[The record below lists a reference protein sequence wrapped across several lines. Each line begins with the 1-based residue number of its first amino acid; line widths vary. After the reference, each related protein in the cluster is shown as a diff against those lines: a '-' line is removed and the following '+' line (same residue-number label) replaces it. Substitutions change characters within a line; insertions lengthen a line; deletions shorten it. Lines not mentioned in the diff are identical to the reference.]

1 MKGLG
6 RRGIA
11 PARPTP
17 GRDSGAGRS
26 LASVLVVLLIAT
38 VLLSVIATP
47 VAAHAYL
54 SDADPENGEQ
64 LEALPD
70 AVELTF
76 SGDGI
81 VTADVSVT
89 DPDGEDVS
97 GDAVID
103 PDDDQAVTVPI
114 EAGGGENAD
123 GDGANGDGAD
133 GDDADGDDAEGDGA
147 DGDDESNG
155 SDGMYVVDWE
165 VLADDGH
172 TTTGSFFFVVGDEP
186 LDRDAVVATFEAD
199 DDDDTAIAEIVAKAL
214 LLVSLVGLVGV
225 SAIAGIVVYPT
236 LAGASRHTAARAVG
250 PVDRR
255 LGTLL
260 TALAALAL
268 VSAAGLGVLRG
279 AHDLLGDTLG
289 QVWLFQVVVGILL
302 LSILAVATSVRLSR
316 WIWLAAAFV
325 GGVVLTA
332 SMSWTSHS
340 ATAIDRLG
348 GTAVDFAHVVGA
360 GLWLGGLAV
369 LALTAAAIHRRAAVD
384 ERDAIAAL
392 VIRRYSVLAIAGVTL
407 VAATGLVL
415 ASWHV
420 PNPGDLL
427 GTTYGLALSIKTML
441 VVGGLALGG
450 LTRFVLLGRLEAQSD
465 AVDGSSGS
473 AAGEDG
479 KRSGDEERGR
489 SGDERPG
496 RSGDEGPGR
505 SGDEPRPHIG
515 DGGVDASTET
525 TRWIDR
531 AVRFEVLVLVAVVLL
546 SGLVTS
552 VATPAV
558 LGDDVEAVTVE
569 GDGGDTVIELT
580 AIPVSPDADDDLLL
594 EEDEPVVFEVE
605 FRGEDGPVASEGPVR
620 LFGDHAVGDSSFE
633 VALEETDDGTY
644 ATVQTLPATGPWD
657 IRVSGSPDD
666 AFVSDWFAATVA
678 PDVAAHGDHDH
689 GDDAAGDD
697 ASADDEPGADDEVAT
712 GAETPAD
719 DEASDD
725 GDDIHDHGGGDDV
738 VSLADDRY
746 PSVPIGDDGPGAF
759 PALLQFGAILIAVG
773 GTVVVTFEYLRAWNH
788 E

>member
-6 RRGIA
+6 RRGNV

-17 GRDSGAGRS
+17 GRDAGGGRS
-26 LASVLVVLLIAT
+26 LATVLVVLLLAT
-38 VLLSVIATP
+38 VLLAAIATP
-47 VAAHAYL
+47 VTAHAYL
-54 SDADPENGEQ
+54 SDSDPENGEQ
-64 LEALPD
+64 LEELPD

-97 GDAVID
+97 GDAAID
-103 PDDDQAVTVPI
+103 PDDDQVVTVPI
-114 EAGGGENAD
+114 EADSG
-123 GDGANGDGAD
+123 
-133 GDDADGDDAEGDGA
+133 
-147 DGDDESNG
+147 
-155 SDGMYVVDWE
+155 DGMYVVDWE

-199 DDDDTAIAEIVAKAL
+199 DDDDGALVEIVTKAL

-225 SAIAGIVVYPT
+225 SAVAGLAVYPI
-236 LAGASRHTAARAVG
+236 LAGPSSRTRERSIG

-255 LGTLL
+255 LRALL
-260 TALAALAL
+260 TGMAVLAL
-268 VSAAGLGVLRG
+268 ISAAGLGVARG
-279 AHDLLGDTLG
+279 AHDLLGDTIG
-289 QVWLFQVVVGILL
+289 QVWLFQVVVGVVLV
-302 LSILAVATSVRLSR
+302 SILAVATFSGRSR
-316 WIWLAAAFV
+316 RIWLPTAFL

-340 ATAIDRLG
+340 ATAIDRIG
-348 GTAVDFAHVVGA
+348 GAAVDFTHVVGA

-369 LALTAAAIHRRAAVD
+369 LALTVSAVHRRAALD

-407 VAATGLVL
+407 AAATGLIL

-441 VVGGLALGG
+441 VVGAIALGG
-450 LTRFVLLGRLEAQSD
+450 LTRFVLVGRLEARSD

-473 AAGEDG
+473 ADGEEG
-479 KRSGDEERGR
+479 Q
-489 SGDERPG
+489 

-505 SGDEPRPHIG
+505 SGDEEPRRPGGDESRRSGDDEPRPQIG
-515 DGGVDASTET
+515 DGGVDAPTES

-531 AVRFEVLVLVAVVLL
+531 TIRLEVLVLVAVVLL

-558 LGDDVEAVTVE
+558 LGDDVEAVTIE
-569 GDGGDTVIELT
+569 GEGGDTVIELT

-697 ASADDEPGADDEVAT
+697 ESADDERSADDEVAT

-719 DEASDD
+719 DEPSDD
-725 GDDIHDHGGGDDV
+725 DDVHDHGGGDDV

-773 GTVVVTFEYLRAWNH
+773 GTVVVTFEYLRAWND